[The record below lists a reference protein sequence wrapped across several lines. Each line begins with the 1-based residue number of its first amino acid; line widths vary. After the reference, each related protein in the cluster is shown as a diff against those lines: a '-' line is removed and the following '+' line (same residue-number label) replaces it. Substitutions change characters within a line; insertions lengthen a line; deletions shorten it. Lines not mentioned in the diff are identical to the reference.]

1 MFTTIKEEKRK
12 RLRQYG
18 RPSIELLLFRSPDY
32 LVSLDMAPAVLGV
45 LTEAVKR
52 EKESS
57 ESRTGDSRV
66 QAAEFRNYRW
76 QWRILV
82 VVDIIQVRLHNSN
95 TRRRTALLPV
105 VWQSSI
111 YVSLV
116 YCLQK
121 FLRPTPMMM
130 AVAKEMNTPA
140 GEITS
145 AYTRRKHRLW
155 VRDYMPVPLIFP
167 RL

>member
-1 MFTTIKEEKRK
+1 MFTTIKEQRRK

-18 RPSIELLLFRSPDY
+18 RPLTEPLLFRSPDY

-52 EKESS
+52 EKKSS

-95 TRRRTALLPV
+95 TSRGAQLLYLSFGSLQYAFRWYIVRRN
-105 VWQSSI
+105 
-111 YVSLV
+111 
-116 YCLQK
+116 
-121 FLRPTPMMM
+121 F
-130 AVAKEMNTPA
+130 
-140 GEITS
+140 
-145 AYTRRKHRLW
+145 
-155 VRDYMPVPLIFP
+155 
-167 RL
+167 